1 VYPQDESNVY
11 ILQFQLA
18 REDTSYGDEECI
30 VGVCILTFYLAYED
44 ISYGVKFQLARE
56 DTSYS
61 GEMIFN
67 VY

>member
-1 VYPQDESNVY
+1 M
-11 ILQFQLA
+11 A
-18 REDTSYGDEECI
+18 MRKCI

-44 ISYGVKFQLARE
+44 TSYGVKFQLARE